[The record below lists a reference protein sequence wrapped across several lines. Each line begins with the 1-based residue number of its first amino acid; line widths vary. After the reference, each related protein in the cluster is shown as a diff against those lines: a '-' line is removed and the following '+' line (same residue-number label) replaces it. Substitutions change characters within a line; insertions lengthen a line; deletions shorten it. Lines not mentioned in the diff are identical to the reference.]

1 MNESRPRLRRLSRM
15 NHGKPVGPALS
26 PTCTLGQA
34 FKGRK
39 TDEAKARGFF
49 IKARGAKQSAPFSKA
64 GYMTATDS
72 LPGKLANSIAWGS
85 GPYMTQG
92 LEWTPKTG

>member
-34 FKGRK
+34 FKGRR

-49 IKARGAKQSAPFSKA
+49 IKARGAKQSAPVLKGRIYDPDFHFLSE
-64 GYMTATDS
+64 
-72 LPGKLANSIAWGS
+72 LSI
-85 GPYMTQG
+85 
-92 LEWTPKTG
+92 

>member
-1 MNESRPRLRRLSRM
+1 M

-39 TDEAKARGFF
+39 TDEAKARGFS
-49 IKARGAKQSAPFSKA
+49 IKARGAKQSAPFSKRGAVHPISFTSAIRAKVGQHSTGVDSAAPPEPGARMQA
-64 GYMTATDS
+64 GGVQS
-72 LPGKLANSIAWGS
+72 FEP
-85 GPYMTQG
+85 
-92 LEWTPKTG
+92 